1 VGEDVKE
8 EVSVPRWNLNPDY
21 AHLTADFGSLEAVFA
36 LRGETLTSD
45 PRSEV
50 IRVERAGVRYY
61 VKRYG
66 VGAGHVREW
75 RLYWRRYLR
84 QGLLN
89 FLPRPRVKAEWQNL
103 KQFAKWNIPV
113 PEMVAW
119 GMERRFGAFH
129 RGALIT
135 RELVGAQ
142 DLAALAHL
150 DDPRFLDG
158 QWVLRVSRQIAA
170 HTRTLHENRFIHND
184 LKWRNILV
192 DASDKV
198 WFIDCPLGAYWV
210 GAMLTYRQIKDLA
223 CLDRLARQ
231 HLSATQ
237 RLRFY
242 RLYRRYPPERRLDA
256 ADKKWLRAIAHF
268 FEEE

>member
-1 VGEDVKE
+1 M
-8 EVSVPRWNLNPDY
+8 RWMLNPDY
-21 AHLTADFGSLEAVFA
+21 AQLAADFGSLDAVFA
-36 LRGETLTSD
+36 LQGERLTKA

-66 VGAGHVREW
+66 RIARQTQGKLRWGR
-75 RLYWRRYLR
+75 RLRHA
-84 QGLLN
+84 LLD

-103 KQFAKWNIPV
+103 QQFAKWNIPV

-119 GMERRFGAFH
+119 GMERRFGAFY

-135 RELVGAQ
+135 RELPGAE
-142 DLAALAHL
+142 DLARLAQRG
-150 DDPRFLDG
+150 DPRFSDA
-158 QWVLRVSRQIAA
+158 QWILRISRQIAA
-170 HTRTLHENRFIHND
+170 HTRALHEHRFAHND

-192 DASDKV
+192 DQADKV
-198 WFIDCPLGAYWV
+198 WFIDCPLGAYWF
-210 GAMLTYRQIKDLA
+210 GALLAYRQIKDIA
-223 CLDRLARQ
+223 CLDKLARR

-242 RLYRRYPPERRLDA
+242 RLYRNYPATQPLTA
-256 ADKKWLRAIAHF
+256 CDKEQIRAIVHF
-268 FEEE
+268 FREEE